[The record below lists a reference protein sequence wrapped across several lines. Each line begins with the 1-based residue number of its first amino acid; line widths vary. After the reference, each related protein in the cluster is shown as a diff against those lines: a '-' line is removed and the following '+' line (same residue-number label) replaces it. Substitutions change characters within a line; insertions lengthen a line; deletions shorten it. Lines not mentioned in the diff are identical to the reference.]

1 MEAHRSLYF
10 QGSSASQL
18 STPGA
23 SGALSSSLP
32 VHLSS
37 FEEKY
42 PSLPDSLLLY
52 MQRELNANPM
62 AFYSSL
68 PYNGVVG
75 PIVPLTSGFSNE
87 FDFSFV
93 GPPENHS
100 RKSPCLSQLSN
111 AGTSL
116 PLTTCHSR
124 MLQSTLLNNC
134 GSWFTDPL
142 SEFFDD
148 PVNTP
153 IKINQFRRNNNGG
166 CPIPSEDHSKRN
178 YWQGCVDQ
186 LINDDSLTSNWN
198 DRFVDSNVDDLQS
211 KVAISSLNNTL
222 LIWVHFHFLYMHSL
236 FCRHSSKFA
245 ILPFYL
251 FIFHP

>member
-1 MEAHRSLYF
+1 MEAHRALYI
-10 QGSSASQL
+10 QRSSASQL

-23 SGALSSSLP
+23 FGALSSSLP
-32 VHLSS
+32 VHLST

-42 PSLPDSLLLY
+42 PSLPDSQLLY

-68 PYNGVVG
+68 PSNNGVVG
-75 PIVPLTSGFSNE
+75 HMFSSMSGFSN
-87 FDFSFV
+87 DFHFSSV

-100 RKSPCLSQLSN
+100 RKSSYLSQLSN
-111 AGTSL
+111 AGASL

-124 MLQSTLLNNC
+124 MLQSTPLNNS

-142 SEFFDD
+142 PDFFDY

-153 IKINQFRRNNNGG
+153 IKINQVGRNNNGG

-178 YWQGCVDQ
+178 DWQDWADQ
-186 LINDDSLTSNWN
+186 LIHDDDSLTSNWN
-198 DRFVDSNVDDLQS
+198 DLFVDSNVEDPQP
-211 KVAISSLNNTL
+211 KVAISSLNTTL
-222 LIWVHFHFLYMHSL
+222 EIWVHFHF
-236 FCRHSSKFA
+236 
-245 ILPFYL
+245 
-251 FIFHP
+251 